1 MQTTLTTLTE
11 NWTPI
16 SLSHKVFCAEQ
27 VRNNEQAAALTMGCP
42 MFTLMERAGQAAFNH
57 LKQCWPYARRIVI
70 LVGSGNNG
78 GDGYIV
84 AKLAKAF
91 GWQVSVA
98 AINPDGQLTGDAWQ
112 AQQNWWAAQGTV
124 LPWQDVDLSSFDVI
138 VDALLG
144 TGLSGTVKAN
154 FSQAITAINQ
164 ADVPVLS
171 IDIPSGL
178 HADLGYPL
186 GHCVQADS
194 TVTFVGKKIGLTSG
208 QGKSYS
214 GKLIYN
220 DLGIGKSFAS
230 LAKPVAH
237 LISFA
242 HLPKLAPRA
251 NHAHKGQFG
260 RLLCIGADQDMPG
273 SIRMTSEAALRSG
286 AGLVRAY
293 CHSDNRT
300 TIAMGRPE
308 LMLSSD
314 NINQQLTWAS
324 GLAIGPGLGQN
335 DWGHE
340 LFVHVFNHLMQHTKP
355 LVIDA
360 DGLNI
365 LAAEKMGLR
374 QLLDNKRVVLT
385 PHPGEAARL
394 LGCSTTDIEHNRLQS
409 VQEIARQYHAVCV
422 LKGAGTMISNGRHTW
437 ICQDGNPGMATGG
450 MGDVLTGIIAAL
462 LCQGMNA
469 TQAALY
475 GVCLHSAAADKV
487 ARQYGQRGMLATDLF
502 DPLRVLINNP

>member
-1 MQTTLTTLTE
+1 VQTTLTTLTD
-11 NWTPI
+11 NWTPA
-16 SLSHKVFCAEQ
+16 SLSQKVFSAEQ
-27 VRNNEQAAALTMGCP
+27 VRNNEQAAALAMGCP
-42 MFTLMERAGQAAFNH
+42 MFTLMERAGQAAFDH

-84 AKLAKAF
+84 ARLAKAF
-91 GWQVSVA
+91 GWQVSVG
-98 AINPDGQLTGDAWQ
+98 AIDPNGQLTGDARQ
-112 AQQNWWAAQGTV
+112 AQQNWLAAQGTV
-124 LPWQDVDLSSFDVI
+124 LPWQDLDLLSYDVI

-154 FSQAITAINQ
+154 FAQAIAAVNQ
-164 ADVPVLS
+164 ADVPMLS

-178 HADLGYPL
+178 HGDLGYPL
-186 GHCVQADS
+186 GHCVQADC

-208 QGKSYS
+208 QGKTYT

-220 DLGIGKSFAS
+220 DLGIGESFAS
-230 LAKPVAH
+230 LAKPAAH

-251 NHAHKGQFG
+251 NNAHKGQFG
-260 RLLCIGADQDMPG
+260 RLLCIGADQGMPG
-273 SIRMTSEAALRSG
+273 SIRMTSEAALRTG

-293 CHSDNRT
+293 CHNDNRAV
-300 TIAMGRPE
+300 IAMGRPE

-314 NINQQLTWAS
+314 NINQQLTWAT
-324 GLAIGPGLGQN
+324 GLALGPGLGQN
-335 DWGHE
+335 DWGKD
-340 LFVHVFNHLMQHTKP
+340 LFAQVFNHLLEHTKP

-365 LAAEKMGLR
+365 LAADNTGLHQR
-374 QLLDNKRVVLT
+374 LDSKRVVLT
-385 PHPGEAARL
+385 PHPGEAGRL
-394 LGCSTTDIEHNRLQS
+394 LGCSTTEIEHNRLQS
-409 VQEIARQYHAVCV
+409 VQEIARQYNAVCV
-422 LKGAGTMISNGRHTW
+422 LKGAGTMISDGSHTW

-462 LCQGMNA
+462 LCQGMTA

-475 GVCLHSAAADKV
+475 GVSLHSAAADKV
-487 ARQYGQRGMLATDLF
+487 ASGCGQRGMLATDLF
-502 DPLRVLINNP
+502 DPLRVLINCP